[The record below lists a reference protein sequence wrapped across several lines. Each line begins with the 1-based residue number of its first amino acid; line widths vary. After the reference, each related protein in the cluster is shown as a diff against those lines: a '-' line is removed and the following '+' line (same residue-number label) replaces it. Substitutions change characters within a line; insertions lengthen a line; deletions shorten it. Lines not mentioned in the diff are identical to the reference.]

1 MFTRGAVSLPLVLLA
16 VLAGL
21 ACGLFSSE
29 ALAGK
34 ASAAGEAFFEA
45 EACAREVRRNPAK
58 SRKQAAWSA
67 CIEQFQ
73 AVYRQDPKGPFA
85 PASLFQIGT
94 LHADLYRRFGGE
106 ADRRSAIEHFEA
118 IPKRFPASAY
128 RARAAGELEKLRA
141 EAAAGGPPRE
151 SPPPAAAAKP
161 LPARPEPKPA
171 PPREPSPS
179 PQTREQLARA
189 EACFKQLSGKKPT
202 ENTRREW
209 MLCIGRFRNVY
220 LNEPSGSLAAQA
232 LYHEGLLYRDL
243 HRGLKFNSDLRAAA
257 ENFEKIKAEFPD
269 HPVAAK
275 ADKELQALPRPR
287 PPAPTARR
295 SPAPPASPA
304 KPDPQAAPVT
314 PGAEPADE
322 TPPAAEAGEE
332 GLAVVQDVKHWSN
345 PDYTRVVVYVDR
357 ETEYSHRLLKRD
369 PAIDKPPRLY
379 VDLAQ
384 ATLAEGS
391 QRTIPIHD
399 DLLSDARAARYTP
412 DSVRVV
418 VDIKSFET
426 YKVFSLRDPFR
437 IVIDV
442 WGKNG
447 AQAAAPGDPAGVA
460 PPAPPSDRAGKVP
473 RGALARQLALGVRRI
488 VIDPGHGGKDFGAP
502 GFIPGVHEKDVVLQI
517 ARRTARKIREELN
530 LEAILTRNEDR
541 YLTLEER
548 TAFANTQRAD
558 LFVSIHT
565 NASRDPRAY
574 GTETY
579 FLNLATDDEA
589 IRVAAMENATSTK
602 NISDL
607 HSILNELLRNAK
619 INESSRLAEMVQ
631 ASLVRNLEKNG
642 YSRVKDKGV
651 KQAPFYVLLGARMP
665 SILVET
671 AFISNREEC
680 RLLTTPAFQE
690 HLAEAIVHGIRAYIR
705 EIQPTAFEAPAAG
718 SPG

>member
-1 MFTRGAVSLPLVLLA
+1 MGKRIFQCAAICLLILISGPVTVGFAPAEARSGKTPEVS
-16 VLAGL
+16 
-21 ACGLFSSE
+21 
-29 ALAGK
+29 
-34 ASAAGEAFFEA
+34 EAFFEA

-58 SRKQAAWSA
+58 ARHRAGWSA
-67 CIEQFQ
+67 CIEKFQ
-73 AVYRQDPKGPFA
+73 TVYQQDPKGPFA
-85 PASLFQIGT
+85 PASLFQLGA
-94 LHADLYRRFGGE
+94 LYADLFRRFGGE
-106 ADRRSAIEHFEA
+106 TDLRAANEQFELLQ
-118 IPKRFPASAY
+118 KRFPASAY
-128 RARAAGELEKLRA
+128 RPRAAAELEKLKA
-141 EAAAGGPPRE
+141 DAAAGVPPRE
-151 SPPPAAAAKP
+151 SAPPSAAKEKPPRPLPPPAA
-161 LPARPEPKPA
+161 PKEKA
-171 PPREPSPS
+171 PSA
-179 PQTREQLARA
+179 QAREQLSRA
-189 EACFKQLSGKKPT
+189 EGCFKELSGKKPT

-209 MLCIGRFRNVY
+209 MLCIGRFRNIY
-220 LNEPSGSLAAQA
+220 LNEPAGALAPQA

-257 ENFEKIKAEFPD
+257 ENFEKIKNEFPD

-275 ADKELQALPRPR
+275 AEKELQALPRSR
-287 PPAPTARR
+287 PPAPAARR
-295 SPAPPASPA
+295 TPAPPAP
-304 KPDPQAAPVT
+304 PRPEPQTQTPLPETADAAPAVS
-314 PGAEPADE
+314 DFS
-322 TPPAAEAGEE
+322 EE

-357 ETEYSHRLLKRD
+357 ETDYSHRLLKRD
-369 PAIDKPPRLY
+369 PSIDKPPRLY

-391 QRTIPIHD
+391 RRTIPIHD

-447 AQAAAPGDPAGVA
+447 AAAASPEDPPAGSVA
-460 PPAPPSDRAGKVP
+460 PPADRAGKVP

-502 GFIPGVHEKDVVLQI
+502 GFIPGVHEKDIVLQI

-530 LEAILTRNEDR
+530 LEAILTRNDDR

-619 INESSRLAEMVQ
+619 INESSRLADMVQ
-631 ASLVRNLEKNG
+631 ASLVRNLERNG
-642 YSRVKDKGV
+642 YHRVKDKGV

-690 HLAEAIVHGIRAYIR
+690 HVAEAIVNGIRAYIR
-705 EIQPTAFEAPAAG
+705 EIQPTAFETPAG
-718 SPG
+718 RPPG

>member
-1 MFTRGAVSLPLVLLA
+1 MGKRPSLCSAISWLVLLSGF
-16 VLAGL
+16 VLLGL
-21 ACGLFSSE
+21 DPAE
-29 ALAGK
+29 ARTGK
-34 ASAAGEAFFEA
+34 TPALSEAFFEA
-45 EACAREVRRNPAK
+45 EACSREVRRNPAK
-58 SRKQAAWSA
+58 AKLRAGWNA
-67 CIEQFQ
+67 CIEKFQ
-73 AVYRQDPKGPFA
+73 AVYQQDPKGPFA
-85 PASLFQIGT
+85 PASLFHLGT
-94 LHADLYRRFGGE
+94 LYADLYRRFGGE
-106 ADRRSAIEHFEA
+106 AELRAATEQFELLQ
-118 IPKRFPASAY
+118 KRFPASAY
-128 RARAAGELEKLRA
+128 RPRAAAEVEKLKS
-141 EAAAGGPPRE
+141 EAAAGAPPRE
-151 SPPPAAAAKP
+151 SPPATPAKTAAPRQAAQP
-161 LPARPEPKPA
+161 PPPKEKA
-171 PPREPSPS
+171 PS
-179 PQTREQLARA
+179 PQAREQLSRA
-189 EACFKQLSGKKPT
+189 EGCFKELSGKKPT

-220 LNEPSGSLAAQA
+220 LNEPTGALAPQA

-243 HRGLKFNSDLRAAA
+243 HRGLKFNSDLRAAT
-257 ENFEKIKAEFPD
+257 ENFEKIKSEFPD

-287 PPAPTARR
+287 PPAQAARR
-295 SPAPPASPA
+295 PPAP
-304 KPDPQAAPVT
+304 AAP
-314 PGAEPADE
+314 PRQEPQPQPAPAETADAAPAVSDFS
-322 TPPAAEAGEE
+322 EE
-332 GLAVVQDVKHWSN
+332 GLAIVQDVKHWSN

-357 ETEYSHRLLKRD
+357 ETDYSHRLLKRD
-369 PAIDKPPRLY
+369 PTIDKPPRLY
-379 VDLAQ
+379 VDLAN

-447 AQAAAPGDPAGVA
+447 ATAASPGEPPAGAVA
-460 PPAPPSDRAGKVP
+460 PPADRAGKVP

-517 ARRTARKIREELN
+517 ARRTAKRIREELN
-530 LEAILTRNEDR
+530 LEAILTRNDDR
-541 YLTLEER
+541 YLALEER

-579 FLNLATDDEA
+579 FLNLATDDES

-619 INESSRLAEMVQ
+619 INESSRLAEVVQ
-631 ASLVRNLEKNG
+631 ASLVRNLERNG

-690 HLAEAIVHGIRAYIR
+690 HLAEAIVNGIRAYIR
-705 EIQPTAFEAPAAG
+705 EIQPTAFESPAG
-718 SPG
+718 RPPG

>member
-1 MFTRGAVSLPLVLLA
+1 MLLPVVLLA

-21 ACGLFSSE
+21 GCGFFPS
-29 ALAGK
+29 AAWAGK

-58 SRKQAAWSA
+58 ARQQAAWSA
-67 CIEQFQ
+67 CIEQFR

-94 LHADLYRRFGGE
+94 LHAELYRRFRGE
-106 ADRRSAIEHFEA
+106 ADRRNAIEHFET

-128 RARAAGELEKLRA
+128 RARAAGELEKLQA
-141 EAAAGGPPRE
+141 EAVAGAPPRE
-151 SPPPAAAAKP
+151 SPPPQAAAKP
-161 LPARPEPKPA
+161 HPARPEPKPG
-171 PPREPSPS
+171 PPKEPSPS

-202 ENTRREW
+202 ENTRRDW

-243 HRGLKFNSDLRAAA
+243 HRSLKFNSDLRAAT
-257 ENFEKIKAEFPD
+257 ENFEKIKTAFPD

-275 ADKELQALPRPR
+275 AEKELQALPRTR
-287 PPAPTARR
+287 PPAPLARR
-295 SPAPPASPA
+295 PTSPPAEQARPEPQPPPAPAVEPS
-304 KPDPQAAPVT
+304 DVLAA
-314 PGAEPADE
+314 
-322 TPPAAEAGEE
+322 AAEAGEE

-357 ETEYSHRLLKRD
+357 ETEYAHRLLKRD

-384 ATLAEGS
+384 ATLAEGK

-447 AQAAAPGDPAGVA
+447 AQAAAPGDPAGVG
-460 PPAPPSDRAGKVP
+460 PPAPPADRAGKVP

-517 ARRTARKIREELN
+517 ARRTARKIREELH

-565 NASRDPRAY
+565 NASRDPRAF

-579 FLNLATDDEA
+579 FLNLATDDDA

-631 ASLVRNLEKNG
+631 AALVRNLERNG
-642 YSRVKDKGV
+642 YRRVKDKGV

-690 HLAEAIVHGIRAYIR
+690 QLSEAIVHGIRAYIR
-705 EIQPTAFEAPAAG
+705 EIQPTAFEAPGAG
-718 SPG
+718 PPG

>member
-1 MFTRGAVSLPLVLLA
+1 MGKRPSWRSAICWRVLLC
-16 VLAGL
+16 VLL
-21 ACGLFSSE
+21 LPGLFPAE
-29 ALAGK
+29 ARPGK
-34 ASAAGEAFFEA
+34 TPIVSEAFFEA
-45 EACAREVRRNPAK
+45 ENCAREVRRNAAK
-58 SRKQAAWSA
+58 ARQRAGWVA
-67 CIEQFQ
+67 CIEKFQ
-73 AVYRQDPKGPFA
+73 AVYQQDLKGPFA
-85 PASLFQIGT
+85 PASLFHLGT
-94 LHADLYRRFGGE
+94 LYADLHRRFGGE
-106 ADRRSAIEHFEA
+106 ADLRAATEQFELLQ
-118 IPKRFPASAY
+118 KRFPASAY
-128 RARAAGELEKLRA
+128 RPRAAAEMEKLKA
-141 EAAAGGPPRE
+141 EAAAGPAPRE
-151 SPPPAAAAKP
+151 SAPATPAKTAAPRQAVQPPA
-161 LPARPEPKPA
+161 
-171 PPREPSPS
+171 PREKPPS
-179 PQTREQLARA
+179 PQAREQLSRA
-189 EACFKQLSGKKPT
+189 ESCFKDLSGKKPT

-209 MLCIGRFRNVY
+209 MLCIGRFRNIY
-220 LNEPSGSLAAQA
+220 LNEPSGTLAPQA
-232 LYHEGLLYRDL
+232 LYQEGLLYRDL
-243 HRGLKFNSDLRAAA
+243 HRGLKFNSDLRAAK
-257 ENFEKIKAEFPD
+257 ENFEKIKNEFPE

-275 ADKELQALPRPR
+275 AEKELQALPRPR
-287 PPAPTARR
+287 PPAQAARR
-295 SPAPPASPA
+295 APDPPAPSRPEPQPPPAPPETA
-304 KPDPQAAPVT
+304 DAAPAV
-314 PGAEPADE
+314 ADFS
-322 TPPAAEAGEE
+322 EE
-332 GLAVVQDVKHWSN
+332 GLAIVQDVKHWSN

-357 ETEYSHRLLKRD
+357 ETDYSHRLLKRD
-369 PAIDKPPRLY
+369 PTIDKPPRLY
-379 VDLAQ
+379 VDLAN

-447 AQAAAPGDPAGVA
+447 APVEGAGGEPPAASVA
-460 PPAPPSDRAGKVP
+460 PPADRSGKVP

-502 GFIPGVHEKDVVLQI
+502 GFIPGVHEKDIVLQI
-517 ARRTARKIREELN
+517 ARKTARKIREELN

-565 NASRDPRAY
+565 NASRDPRAF

-631 ASLVRNLEKNG
+631 ASLVRNLGRNG

-665 SILVET
+665 AILVET

-690 HLAEAIVHGIRAYIR
+690 HLAEAIVNGIRAYIR
-705 EIQPTAFEAPAAG
+705 EIQPTAFESPAG
-718 SPG
+718 RPPG